1 MARAT
6 QTIKTNTRTTAKIKS
21 SSTGDRMKCNICGG
35 TGYQK
40 KPASKKK

>member
-6 QTIKTNTRTTAKIKS
+6 QTVKTTRTTAKIKS
-21 SSTGDRMKCNICGG
+21 NSTGDRMKCNICGG